1 MDNKKKI
8 DFHTDNL
15 AVPEVTVNEDPNSAP
30 EASEPEEDMVVYE
43 NLAFPE
49 IHIKP
54 ASEKKDGIN

>member
-15 AVPEVTVNEDPNSAP
+15 AVPEITVDDENDSLDGADSDENN
-30 EASEPEEDMVVYE
+30 VVYE

-54 ASEKKDGIN
+54 APAAKPEE